1 MIVEVFVTKIDCF
14 PIFFGLTIKEVEY
27 VVVQSSYPSLSYS
40 FLTPQNVNVFEVVP
54 NYTKNN
60 LDFINSNFKEYLRQC
75 LGGWSLGL
83 WHRVGRQF
91 FKKKTCL
98 AVAF

>member
-27 VVVQSSYPSLSYS
+27 VALVQSSYPSLSYS
-40 FLTPQNVNVFEVVP
+40 FLTPQNVNVVEVVP

-75 LGGWSLGL
+75 LGGCLLGL
-83 WHRVGRQF
+83 WHGVGRQF
-91 FKKKTCL
+91 LEKTCL